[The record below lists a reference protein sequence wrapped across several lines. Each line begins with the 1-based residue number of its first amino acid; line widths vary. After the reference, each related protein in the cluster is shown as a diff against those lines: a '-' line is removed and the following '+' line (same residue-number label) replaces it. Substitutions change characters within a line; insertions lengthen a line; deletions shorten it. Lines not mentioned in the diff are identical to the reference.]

1 MNLSEPFIRRP
12 VMTVVLTVA
21 VVLFG
26 VLSYLQ
32 LPVND
37 LPAVDYPVIEVQAV
51 YPGASPETMANNIAT
66 PLERQFM
73 QINGLELVTSK
84 STQGFTTMTLQFA
97 LSKSVDAAA
106 TDVQTAITQASGA
119 LPVDMPSPPTFSKTN
134 PNDQPI
140 LYIALTSDSVTPGQL
155 YDYASTQVGQRIS
168 ILPGVSRV
176 NVFGTKSAIRIKAD
190 PSAMWAR
197 GITVDDLSAAVK
209 RGTSYT
215 GAGQLDGTAGTA
227 LLRPQGQLETAEDYE
242 DLIVAAKDGAP
253 VYLRDVAQVRDSVQ
267 DERIN
272 MRFWVRGYPVPAATV
287 VVAVNRQAG
296 SNAVEVAK
304 SIREELPLIGAELPG
319 SVRVTPIYD
328 RSQTIVHSVADV
340 QITLLIAFVLVVIV
354 IFVFLGRATDTLI
367 PAVALPLSLF
377 ITFVAMWLLDYSLD
391 NLSLMALTLAIGFLV
406 DDAIVFLEN
415 TVRRMERGE
424 PAFEASLN
432 SAKEISFSIVSM
444 TVSLAAVFLPLVF
457 MTGLVG
463 RIFREFAVT
472 IVIAILASGLVSLTV
487 TPLMTARLLKERG
500 HGFKQTWME
509 RIMGRLEKRVLGVYG
524 RSLSWFLERRWVSA
538 VIWLVC
544 LAGTVGLFMAVPKA
558 FLPPGDSSVIFG
570 VFLGREG
577 SSPEQMRA
585 IQDRVDETLHQDPNV
600 LMDFTMT
607 GNGQFLPSNQGITFT
622 FLKPAD
628 QRQPIDE
635 AAAQLMGKIAANPG
649 VMAFLRPFPVLEI
662 STGAVNTNQGQYAFS
677 LSGVDSDQ
685 VYDVAGKLMA
695 KLQEY
700 PGFLT
705 LTSDW
710 FNHTP
715 NLDIELR
722 RDQAKMYGVSEARI
736 LELLRSAYSQNYLYL
751 IKKPEDQYQVILEV
765 ADEARSRPED
775 LSLLYIRSDDGA
787 NLVPLRE
794 LVTWKT
800 TLGPQAVNHTNQFTS
815 VTLFFNLKPGVAIGD
830 ATDFITDAARDI
842 VPPTVRASLQGEA
855 LTFRNTVRDLTVL
868 MLLAVFV
875 MYVILAILY
884 ESYVHP
890 LTVLSTLPTAL
901 VGGLLTLF
909 LFGEQ
914 ASLYAFVGMFML
926 MGIVK
931 KNGILIVDFA
941 RQRVEAGEAP
951 EKAIHEASLDRFRP
965 ILMTTLAAVVGA
977 LPIALGYGADGA
989 SRRPLGLV
997 IVGGLVVSQFITLY
1011 ITPVIYLILEGFQ
1024 EKVLNRI
1031 SFFRPSLPVPQG
1043 ARMLA
1048 PVLLA
1053 GLLFAGCTVG
1063 PDYRRPPV
1071 AVPEQIHGQ
1080 VEPAEAAS
1088 LADRAWWEILDD
1100 ETLKGLIDEALR
1112 NSYDV
1117 RLAGWRVEEA
1127 RAIAGIRRAER
1138 WPRVQA
1144 GAGWSRGEAPGAPT
1158 EGLYDVDLGVSWE
1171 IDLWG
1176 RIRRLNEAARAQY
1189 LATEEARRG
1198 VLLSLVSDVA
1208 TSYFRLRELD
1218 LELEIARRSA
1228 AAFQETYDLF
1238 NRRLEAGAAS
1248 GLETAAAGAT
1258 LASTAAEIPDLE
1270 RLILAQENRLAF
1282 LLGRN
1287 PGPIARGNPLE
1298 DQLLPPRIPAG
1309 LPSDL
1314 LQRRPDL
1321 RAAEQQLVT
1330 ANAEVGVA
1338 VANFLPRLDLTG
1350 AFGGVAPQ
1358 LSDLLDGGRTWSIGG
1373 GLLTPVF
1380 QGRRLGEEHRA
1391 AVARWEQA
1399 KVRYEASVTNALV
1412 EVSTT
1417 LAAYQKLA
1425 EIEAEQARAAASYR
1439 QAVRLSNDRYLS
1451 GLADYLEVLQAQ
1463 QQQLAAEN
1471 SLARTRFDRLASL
1484 VQLYKALGGGWQ
1496 LSDEPWSTADARP
1509 GTP

>member
-12 VMTVVLTVA
+12 VMTVVLTAA
-21 VVLFG
+21 VILFG

-37 LPAVDYPVIEVQAV
+37 LPAVDYPVIQVQAI

-106 TDVQTAITQASGA
+106 TDVQTAITQASGS

-140 LYIALTSDSVTPGQL
+140 MYIALTSDSVTPGQL

-227 LLRPQGQLETAEDYE
+227 LLRPQGQLESAEDYE
-242 DLIVAAKDGAP
+242 NLIVAAKEGSP
-253 VYLRDVAQVRDSVQ
+253 VYLRDVARVRDSVQ

-272 MRFWVRGYPVPAATV
+272 MRFWVRGYPVPSATV

-304 SIREELPLIGAELPG
+304 SIREELPVIGAELPG

-340 QITLLIAFVLVVIV
+340 QVTLLIAFVLVVIV
-354 IFVFLGRATDTLI
+354 IFVFLGRAADTLI

-377 ITFVAMWLLDYSLD
+377 ITFMAMRLLGYSLD

-424 PAFEASLN
+424 KAFEASVN

-444 TVSLAAVFLPLVF
+444 TISLAAVFLPLVF

-487 TPLMTARLLKERG
+487 TPLMTARLLRERG

-509 RIMGRLEKRVLGVYG
+509 RVMGGLEKRVLGVYG
-524 RSLSWFLERRWVSA
+524 RSLSWFLEHRWVSVLIW
-538 VIWLVC
+538 VIC
-544 LAGTVGLFMAVPKA
+544 LAGTIGLFMAVPKA
-558 FLPPGDSSVIFG
+558 FLPPGDSNVVFG

-585 IQDRVDETLHQDPNV
+585 IQDRVDDTLHADPNV

-628 QRQPIDE
+628 QRQPIQQ
-635 AAAQLMGKIAANPG
+635 AAAEMMGKIASNPG
-649 VMAFLRPFPVLEI
+649 VFAFLRPFPVLEI

-677 LSGVDSDQ
+677 LSGVDSAQ
-685 VYDVAGKLMA
+685 VYEVAGKLMS
-695 KLQEY
+695 KLQGY

-705 LTSDW
+705 LSSDW
-710 FNHTP
+710 FSNTP

-765 ADEARSRPED
+765 ADAARSRAED
-775 LSLLYIRSDDGA
+775 LSLLYIRSDDGT

-830 ATDFITDAARDI
+830 ATDFITNAAKDV

-855 LTFRNTVRDLTVL
+855 LTFRNTVRDLTLL

-901 VGGLLTLF
+901 VGGLLTLV
-909 LFGEQ
+909 LFGEA

-941 RQRVEAGEAP
+941 RQRVEAGETP
-951 EKAIHEASLDRFRP
+951 ERAIHEASLDRFRP
-965 ILMTTLAAVVGA
+965 IVMTTLAAVVGA

-1011 ITPVIYLILEGFQ
+1011 ITPVIYLLFERFQ
-1024 EKVLNRI
+1024 EKVLNRA
-1031 SFFRPSLPVPQG
+1031 SFRPSLAVPEA
-1043 ARMLA
+1043 ARVIV
-1048 PVLLA
+1048 PVLLIA
-1053 GLLFAGCTVG
+1053 LLLTGCTVG
-1063 PDYRRPPV
+1063 PSYQRPPV
-1071 AVPEQIHGQ
+1071 TAPEQIYGQ
-1080 VEPAEAAS
+1080 TTPAEAAS
-1088 LADRAWWEILDD
+1088 LADRAWWEIFAD
-1100 ETLKGLIDEALR
+1100 EPLKALIDEALR
-1112 NSYDV
+1112 NSFDI

-1127 RAIAGIRRAER
+1127 RAAAGISRSQR
-1138 WPRVQA
+1138 WPQVQA
-1144 GAGWSRGEAPGAPT
+1144 GAGWSRGQAAGGPT
-1158 EGLYDVDLGVSWE
+1158 DNLYDVNLGVSWE

-1176 RIRRLNEAARAQY
+1176 RIRRLNESARAQY

-1208 TSYFRLRELD
+1208 TTYFQLRELD

-1228 AAFQETYDLF
+1228 GTFQETYDLF

-1248 GLETAAAGAT
+1248 GLETASAGAT
-1258 LASTAAEIPDLE
+1258 LAATAAEIPDLE
-1270 RLILAQENRLAF
+1270 RLILAQENRLSF

-1287 PGPIARGNPLE
+1287 PGPIPRDDRRGPLD
-1298 DQLLPPRIPAG
+1298 DQLLPPEIPAG

-1321 RAAEQQLVT
+1321 RAAEQQLVS

-1338 VANFLPRLDLTG
+1338 VANFFPRLSLTG
-1350 AFGGVAPQ
+1350 AFGGVAPEVSN
-1358 LSDLLDGGRTWSIGG
+1358 LFDNGKTWSVGG
-1373 GLLTPVF
+1373 GLLTPLL
-1380 QGRRLGEEHRA
+1380 QGRRLTEERREA
-1391 AVARWEQA
+1391 EARWEQA
-1399 KVRYEASVTNALV
+1399 KVQYEASVTNAFA

-1425 EIEAEQARAAASYR
+1425 EIEAEQAKAAASYK

-1463 QQQLAAEN
+1463 QQQFVAES
-1471 SLARTRFDRLASL
+1471 SLARTRRDRLVSL
-1484 VQLYKALGGGWQ
+1484 VQVYKALGGGWQ
-1496 LSDEPWSTADARP
+1496 LTNDQWTLGR
-1509 GTP
+1509 